1 MCLPP
6 NPTMLLYSSSD
17 RFLIGA
23 IVIHVSEHFRE
34 ICDKRQHDLAQ
45 QQVSVSVHPPY
56 MLVQQLGSIPPE
68 GHWDTS
74 ATSPPSLCHTT
85 LCPVPGEI
93 LIPLQTLQLGGL
105 ITHYDTENI
114 HS

>member
-1 MCLPP
+1 MKKYCEVQLKQYSSMCLPP
-6 NPTMLLYSSSD
+6 NPTMLLYSGSD

-23 IVIHVSEHFRE
+23 IVIQVSGHFTE
-34 ICDKRQHDLAQ
+34 ICDLAQ

-74 ATSPPSLCHTT
+74 ATFPPSLCHT
-85 LCPVPGEI
+85 
-93 LIPLQTLQLGGL
+93 
-105 ITHYDTENI
+105 
-114 HS
+114 